1 MKKKIV
7 SLFLVM
13 ALMLPMIPVPASAA
27 AALVVPGGIATGVS
41 GVLTSASF
49 ATGVSN
55 LLLNA
60 YEYHEGKYTQDS
72 INRVYNCLV
81 AIIGYG
87 QMPMWKL
94 QKKCDTLNAF
104 SRHPTM
110 YYDEF
115 FQTGVNLG
123 YWEDNWLENGALLT
137 DLFNYFTCDFDD
149 IIGGWQVVE
158 YQDGQY
164 VIANSDESFMFS
176 DSLGRYPYASDY
188 ADTWFPAEDI
198 EAGVVVAPVPED
210 ALNRRL
216 KECRNMYPNTNIFI
230 GTITLDNGLDYKV
243 IFERTGSDSLNVWCD
258 YEAKP
263 YALPLYDTQAGQDR
277 DYNNDVSDQPLVNE
291 EPVTDIDENFILQMF
306 PDGTFTWID
315 NIDFTYDDSNKVY
328 NIDAS
333 TTYNIEENT
342 YYSYSW
348 SYTYYIDYTSITY
361 IGQTEEYNERYEYY
375 YTLPDGRSSADL
387 TEEELQTLNTTVDV
401 LPYIRSADDT
411 SIRALYH
418 FDGDTLDSSYW
429 SHIGH
434 FDWTT
439 GASITYMDA
448 GAFNGALY
456 LDENEHEYTITLP
469 SNISTGDFT
478 LQFRLYI
485 SATLTP
491 VYDSYFAIDNSFKL
505 GINGDAIVT
514 DSATIANLGN
524 GVWQEICAMRKD
536 GILYLF
542 LNGVLVKSWTNYTYV
557 FGDTILFHWGDEQQ
571 TFKYFDEFRFVNEA
585 VYETSGYT
593 PASVPFDTNLALV
606 LPDSKLPVADE
617 YWSFVSSYT
626 NLLSSYELDLWIDI
640 GNNPYFSNHVLYD
653 GTGTTKLYYDRSGQG
668 WFFNVAGNGT
678 SYATNFASLGAQ
690 AVRKDLAFP
699 YFNSSW
705 VSFTSNESG
714 TVFSNSYLPNLTT
727 TVSYPTIPAIAYND
741 FHVSGASN
749 LHGWVPYGG
758 ILSVLGYSQSGSGSS
773 VSMNGNISFNNDYT
787 LSLVFADGTV
797 KSVSFNLSQLTVSAS
812 APSYV
817 LAEHDNTVFGVSCSS
832 YGNNQYATYWLFVAP
847 KDVSNGAST
856 DSIVYMEL
864 IEGSS
869 TDLEAEFVSSVVV
882 MDKDDLRTPSLAVRT
897 DIDITS
903 YQIGGV
909 RPSLPE
915 KGLVWAMVES
925 GRITSLQIYNGQA
938 WEECDGRIWTGQ
950 RWIPYYA
957 YDVLLLKDLYDVVGT
972 DPTLNPIYT
981 EVGFWTWL
989 QNAWKD
995 MIARLDKLISVSGG
1009 GGTVIP
1015 DSSVNF
1021 PGDAPN
1027 PDTGDD
1033 GWQFIDLIVV
1043 LKDGTWSIVTGVVN
1057 GVFGGF
1063 QSLTD
1068 YIGNVGGFFQFYSGE
1083 DFNVDLGVSS

>member
-13 ALMLPMIPVPASAA
+13 ALMLPMIPVRSSAA

-41 GVLTSASF
+41 GVLTSATF

-137 DLFNYFTCDFDD
+137 DLFNYFTCDFDN

-198 EAGVVVAPVPED
+198 EAGVVVSPVPED

-216 KECRNMYPNTNIFI
+216 KECRNMYPNSNIYI

-243 IFERTGSDSLNVWCD
+243 IYENTGSDSPNVWCD

-277 DYNNDVSDQPLVNE
+277 DYNNDVADQPLVNE

-333 TTYNIEENT
+333 TSYDIENNYYYN
-342 YYSYSW
+342 YSW

-434 FDWTT
+434 FDWIT

-456 LDENEHEYTITLP
+456 LDENEHEYSITLP
-469 SNISTGDFT
+469 TNVGASDFTMQFRYYQSATAAPVFDSTFNIGGYLTIGFNGSALVDGNGNILSTLSTG
-478 LQFRLYI
+478 
-485 SATLTP
+485 
-491 VYDSYFAIDNSFKL
+491 
-505 GINGDAIVT
+505 
-514 DSATIANLGN
+514 
-524 GVWQEICAMRKD
+524 VWNEICCMRV
-536 GILYLF
+536 GSVLYLF
-542 LNGVLVKSWTNYTYV
+542 LNGVPVTNWPNTGYALT
-557 FGDTILFHWGDEQQ
+557 DTIKFDFGSEQQ

-585 VYETSGYT
+585 VYDVAGYT
-593 PASVPFDTNLALV
+593 PASVPFDTNLSLV
-606 LPDSKLPVADE
+606 LPDSKLPIADE
-617 YWSFVSSYT
+617 YWEFEADSDPVISFNYTEGTVIDTVQNQSNFGVRDKKFFHVSSYST
-626 NLLSSYELDLWIDI
+626 ASALEGFLS
-640 GNNPYFSNHVLYD
+640 FSSN
-653 GTGTTKLYYDRSGQG
+653 S
-668 WFFNVAGNGT
+668 GNGT
-678 SYATNFASLGAQ
+678 IDSYGLPVYNYAYAFGMPRDALSLLISYYNVDDGLGSHRVGNNIDDTSIYYGGSSQ
-690 AVRKDLAFP
+690 AVSDAYLDGQP
-699 YFNSSW
+699 
-705 VSFTSNESG
+705 FTA
-714 TVFSNSYLPNLTT
+714 V
-727 TVSYPTIPAIAYND
+727 
-741 FHVSGASN
+741 
-749 LHGWVPYGG
+749 
-758 ILSVLGYSQSGSGSS
+758 
-773 VSMNGNISFNNDYT
+773 
-787 LSLVFADGTV
+787 
-797 KSVSFNLSQLTVSAS
+797 
-812 APSYV
+812 YV
-817 LAEHDNTVFGVSCSS
+817 LADGSVCSLPFTVDGWVSNVDGLYGDRLATQNYDWGSISVVNYMYKSVNSQTFVVALTTKPGVS
-832 YGNNQYATYWLFVAP
+832 V
-847 KDVSNGAST
+847 D
-856 DSIVYMEL
+856 IVYFGLYFGDVEF
-864 IEGSS
+864 
-869 TDLEAEFVSSVVV
+869 TAEKVSGVTV

-950 RWIPYYA
+950 RWIPYFA

-981 EVGFWTWL
+981 ETGFWSWL

-1009 GGTVIP
+1009 GAVIP

-1068 YIGNVGGFFQFYSGE
+1068 HIGNVGGFFQFYSGE